1 MELLNTVHD
10 QLTVPGAEFLPRQ
23 LTIEH
28 SASDDDLRDVHHLL
42 HSITAYSA
50 WWFGDFLFHVQT
62 RTTERTKAE
71 LLGNN
76 ANPEDVEGLAA
87 KRGNEH
93 VWSVI
98 RGAYDSEAAA
108 FSWQVCKL
116 IKPEQRTFNLS
127 FKHYKEALVVTGYDV
142 KAALGWLKEAEE
154 NNWSVSELRK
164 QVRLAQ
170 ADKSATLTIESLNR
184 ASLYQHIHSLYSFV
198 RLCDVD
204 KDAPILDQ
212 LERDARSLIKVINEK
227 RNVARVRD
235 RPIGVPEGRSA
246 HLVRC

>member
-23 LTIEH
+23 LAIEH
-28 SASDDDLRDVHHLL
+28 NASEDELRDVHHLL
-42 HSITAYSA
+42 YSITAYSA
-50 WWFGDFLFHVQT
+50 WWFGDFLFHIQT

-76 ANPEDVEGLAA
+76 ANPEDVDELAA

-93 VWSVI
+93 VWNVI
-98 RGAYDSEAAA
+98 REAYDSEAAA

-142 KAALGWLKEAEE
+142 EATLGWLREAEE

-164 QVRLAQ
+164 QIRLDQ
-170 ADKSATLTIESLNR
+170 ADESATVTMESLNR
-184 ASLYQHIHSLYSFV
+184 TSLYQHIHSLYLFV
-198 RLCDVD
+198 KSCDAE
-204 KDAPILDQ
+204 KDAAILDK
-212 LERDARSLIKVINEK
+212 LEEDARSLIRVINEK
-227 RNVARVRD
+227 RNATRRRD
-235 RPIGVPEGRSA
+235 GPIGVPEGRSA